1 MTNNIKEL
9 KNLYSENSKSLL
21 SSIDKLISASK
32 NVSPKEETTII
43 KKAVPEEKKEASVYV
58 SPKKEL
64 LAIDTNSDEY
74 KKKIHK
80 LKVLK
85 DRGFVEQAVKEYM
98 EYAQIEHDSATDF
111 INNL

>member
-1 MTNNIKEL
+1 MEGITLFVSIVIIVFGVLQFILFFKIWGMTNNIKEL

-64 LAIDTNSDEY
+64 LARDTNSDEY

-85 DRGFVEQAVKEYM
+85 
-98 EYAQIEHDSATDF
+98 
-111 INNL
+111 